1 MTSSMLWH
9 SLFKHTSCIIVWR
22 GAFRKEVCLRTVC
35 RGQVNQMCSAKSI
48 AESHSEDFSCTS
60 VDIFLLCRRILWW
73 QSAAHTLCRKATQ
86 DVMSTSILEIFRDV
100 TATKN
105 ISDWLCVS
113 AYRIVCIHILQTAS
127 PASSLRHGKLVVWCY
142 SSFE

>member
-1 MTSSMLWH
+1 MTYEE
-9 SLFKHTSCIIVWR
+9 R
-22 GAFRKEVCLRTVC
+22 
-35 RGQVNQMCSAKSI
+35 
-48 AESHSEDFSCTS
+48 
-60 VDIFLLCRRILWW
+60 
-73 QSAAHTLCRKATQ
+73 SAAHTLCRKATQ

-127 PASSLRHGKLVVWCY
+127 PASSLRPGKLVV
-142 SSFE
+142 